1 MNKVQY
7 HQRTIKQL
15 YLAYAPQISSV
26 FVRNYCIEGKSG
38 GTITNAKEQDS
49 SDKDPETIN
58 FKQISTENI
67 EVKKDLNEQISLLTE
82 DIGIED
88 LTVPK
93 RNTFISLLRRSKF
106 MDLGDP
112 EGKVVLGEIFQIVN
126 NDLYIDFG
134 WKFHCVCPRPQ
145 RNSLKYIRG
154 SKVKL
159 LIKNLELSSRFLGAS
174 TDLTLLEAD
183 CILLGLAQSPSKIQ

>member
-15 YLAYAPQISSV
+15 YLAYAPQISSL

-38 GTITNAKEQDS
+38 ETITNAKEQNN
-49 SDKDPETIN
+49 SDEDPESMN
-58 FKQISTENI
+58 SKQILESIENI
-67 EVKKDLNEQISLLTE
+67 KIEKDS
-82 DIGIED
+82 
-88 LTVPK
+88 TVSR
-93 RNTFISLLRRSKF
+93 RNTFTSLLRHSKF
-106 MDLGDP
+106 IDLGDP
-112 EGKVVLGEIFQIVN
+112 ENKVVLGEIFQVVN

-145 RNSLKYIRG
+145 KNSIQYIRG

-183 CILLGLAQSPSKIQ
+183 CILLGLAQSSMKTQ

>member
-7 HQRTIKQL
+7 HQRIIKQL
-15 YLAYAPQISSV
+15 YLAYAPQISSL

-38 GTITNAKEQDS
+38 ETITNAKEQDS
-49 SDKDPETIN
+49 SDEDPESIN
-58 FKQISTENI
+58 SKQICQSIENI
-67 EVKKDLNEQISLLTE
+67 E
-82 DIGIED
+82 IEKN
-88 LTVPK
+88 LVNPK
-93 RNTFISLLRRSKF
+93 RSTFTSLLRHSKF
-106 MDLGDP
+106 IDLGDP
-112 EGKVVLGEIFQIVN
+112 EDKVVLGEIFQIVN

-145 RNSLKYIRG
+145 KNSIQYIRG
-154 SKVKL
+154 AKVKL

-183 CILLGLAQSPSKIQ
+183 CVLLGLAQSPSKIQ

>member
-67 EVKKDLNEQISLLTE
+67 EVEKDLNEQISLLTE

-106 MDLGDP
+106 MDVNI
-112 EGKVVLGEIFQIVN
+112 KCFVLLHNLTFIAFIIFV
-126 NDLYIDFG
+126 LF
-134 WKFHCVCPRPQ
+134 
-145 RNSLKYIRG
+145 
-154 SKVKL
+154 
-159 LIKNLELSSRFLGAS
+159 LSCFFVLFK
-174 TDLTLLEAD
+174 
-183 CILLGLAQSPSKIQ
+183 QNPSF

>member
-7 HQRTIKQL
+7 HQRTVKQL
-15 YLAYAPQISSV
+15 YLAYAPQISSL

-38 GTITNAKEQDS
+38 ETITNAKGQDS
-49 SDKDPETIN
+49 SDEDLETIN
-58 FKQISTENI
+58 SKQIFQSIENSEI
-67 EVKKDLNEQISLLTE
+67 EKDLS
-82 DIGIED
+82 
-88 LTVPK
+88 VPK
-93 RNTFISLLRRSKF
+93 RNTFTSLLRHSKF
-106 MDLGDP
+106 IDLGDP
-112 EGKVVLGEIFQIVN
+112 EEKVVLGEIFHVVN

-145 RNSLKYIRG
+145 KDSIQYIRG

-183 CILLGLAQSPSKIQ
+183 CVLLGLAQSPSKEQ